1 MRALYVRGQVK
12 RDKDGTLSIADL
24 GTLRSLGGSSHGQR
38 PRLRPEFIL
47 HAPLP
52 KLVVI
57 VLGKAV
63 GFVADE
69 LEEP

>member
-1 MRALYVRGQVK
+1 MRALYVRSQVK
-12 RDKDGTLSIADL
+12 RDKDGTLSIAGF
-24 GTLRSLGGSSHGQR
+24 GTPRPLGGGSHGHR

-63 GFVADE
+63 GLVADE